1 MKQWSDGSE
10 AMEGGATAP
19 LHRGVKG
26 DRVLPLANHGR
37 WATLHRSQVN
47 PSNSPSLFVLV
58 RRSEAGSDSR
68 EAVER
73 GATEVKQWR
82 VEGGATAPLHRGVK
96 GDRVV
101 PFVNHGRRCAGVR

>member
-1 MKQWSDGSE
+1 
-10 AMEGGATAP
+10 MEGGATAP

-37 WATLHRSQVN
+37 RATLHKSQVN

-58 RRSEAGSDSR
+58 RRSEASNDSR
-68 EAVER
+68 EVVEC